1 MSVFKNIWDLITNR
15 QDTSFMFDADM
26 WEPDVQRA
34 YLKRMAID
42 TNVNFIA
49 RSFTQSEFKVM
60 NGKQS
65 DRASELYYRLN
76 VRPNANQSSS
86 QFWYEFIYK
95 LIYNNEVLVIQSDTG
110 DLLIADSFVHNE
122 YALYPDTFSGVTI
135 DTYTYDRTFS
145 MNDVLYIK
153 FANSRLED
161 YVASLFGDYG
171 KLMGRM
177 IEVAMRNRQVRAVV
191 HVGAMSGLSSEEKQK
206 KIQNYLD
213 SVYQAFQDKSV
224 AIVPETDGLEYDEK
238 NPGGETRG
246 TSPLDEVSDIK
257 TQFIDD
263 VALILSI
270 PPALLHGNNAE
281 ISQNKQSYI
290 DFCLRPLMYR
300 VRDEMNAKFFSPDEF
315 QDGKHVEIVG
325 LDKQN
330 IVDVATSIDKLRA
343 ATVLNGDEARGLLG
357 YDPTGLPEMQE
368 YYVTKNYQSAAP
380 NAKGVDNNMKGGDDN
395 ENDERQG
402 NNRE

>member
-1 MSVFKNIWDLITNR
+1 M
-15 QDTSFMFDADM
+15 
-26 WEPDVQRA
+26 
-34 YLKRMAID
+34 
-42 TNVNFIA
+42 
-49 RSFTQSEFKVM
+49 
-60 NGKQS
+60 
-65 DRASELYYRLN
+65 
-76 VRPNANQSSS
+76 
-86 QFWYEFIYK
+86 
-95 LIYNNEVLVIQSDTG
+95 
-110 DLLIADSFVHNE
+110 
-122 YALYPDTFSGVTI
+122 
-135 DTYTYDRTFS
+135 
-145 MNDVLYIK
+145 
-153 FANSRLED
+153 
-161 YVASLFGDYG
+161 
-171 KLMGRM
+171 
-177 IEVAMRNRQVRAVV
+177 
-191 HVGAMSGLSSEEKQK
+191 
-206 KIQNYLD
+206 
-213 SVYQAFQDKSV
+213 
-224 AIVPETDGLEYDEK
+224 
-238 NPGGETRG
+238 
-246 TSPLDEVSDIK
+246 SDIK

-300 VRDEMNAKFFSPDEF
+300 IRDEMNAKFFSPDEF
-315 QDGKHVEIVG
+315 QNGKHVEIIG

-330 IVDVATSIDKLRA
+330 IVDVATAIDKLRA